1 LSSLKRNLNACS
13 GVTVMPPDPDTK
25 SLQFDI
31 LIVDDEAGMRTGAER
46 SLEHFAVGL
55 EDFGETIAFT
65 VRCAATGAEALAEFK
80 ARRPDIV
87 LLDYK
92 LPDMTGIDVLEN
104 APEPRDF
111 LTIMITAFASLEVA
125 VTATKR
131 GAFDFLAKPFTP
143 EELRATVQKAARH
156 IYLHRK
162 ARRLEDEKK
171 QVRFEFI
178 SVLAHELKSPLAAVE
193 GYMHLMKE
201 RLKGGDLAAYDSMVE
216 RSVLRIAGMR
226 KLVMDLLDLTRLES
240 GKKKRS
246 IETVDLVKAAGLVI
260 EAVGPI
266 ALAKGV
272 KFELKTPERLTMNAD
287 PGEIDMILANLATNA
302 VKYNKQGGSAV
313 LELKR
318 EDHGSVTVRCSDTG
332 IGMTAEEQA
341 KLFGEFVRM
350 KNEHTRAIDGSGL
363 GLSILKKVVKL
374 YGGEIT
380 VSSEYG
386 KGSSFEF
393 TLADA
398 EIPAQNAETALKA

>member
-1 LSSLKRNLNACS
+1 
-13 GVTVMPPDPDTK
+13 MPDPLPLHQLDV
-25 SLQFDI
+25 

-46 SLEHFAVGL
+46 SLEGFSVPL
-55 EDFGETIAFT
+55 PDFNETVAFT
-65 VRCAATGAEALAEFK
+65 VRAAATGEEALAALK
-80 ARRPDIV
+80 AKTPDIV

-92 LPDMTGIDVLEN
+92 LPDMTGIDVLAA
-104 APEPRDF
+104 APEPHF

-143 EELRATVQKAARH
+143 EELRATISKAARS

-162 ARRLEDEKK
+162 ARKLEEEKR

-201 RLKGGDLAAYDSMVE
+201 RIKGPELAGYDSMVD
-216 RSVLRIAGMR
+216 RSVVRIAGMR
-226 KLVMDLLDLTRLES
+226 KLVMALLDLTRLES
-240 GKKKRS
+240 GKKKRAL
-246 IETVDLVKAAGLVI
+246 ETVDLVKAAGLAM
-260 EAVGPI
+260 EAVA
-266 ALAKGV
+266 ALAEAKGIRV
-272 KFELKTPERLTMNAD
+272 ELKAPPALPMNAD
-287 PGEIDMILANLATNA
+287 AGEIDIMLSNLLTNA

-313 LELKR
+313 LELER
-318 EDHGSVTVRCSDTG
+318 LAPGSALIRCTDTG
-332 IGMTAEEQA
+332 IGMTEEELG

-374 YGGEIT
+374 YGGEVRVT
-380 VSSEYG
+380 SKYG
-386 KGSSFEF
+386 EGSSFE
-393 TLADA
+393 LSLKDA
-398 EIPAQNAETALKA
+398 EVPAAGTEPALRP

>member
-1 LSSLKRNLNACS
+1 MTAARQ
-13 GVTVMPPDPDTK
+13 K
-25 SLQFDI
+25 SQNFDI

-46 SLEHFAVGL
+46 SMEGFTVPL
-55 EDFGETIAFT
+55 EDFGETVSFT
-65 VRCAATGAEALAEFK
+65 VRAAATGAEALEAIK
-80 ARRPDIV
+80 TRRPDIV

-92 LPDMTGIDVLEN
+92 LPDMTGIDVLEA

-143 EELRATVQKAARH
+143 EELRATVQKAARS

-162 ARRLEDEKK
+162 ARRLEEEKK

-193 GYMHLMKE
+193 GYLHLMKE
-201 RLKGGDLAAYDSMVE
+201 RLKGPELAAYDGMLE
-216 RSVLRIAGMR
+216 RSVVRMAGMR
-226 KLVMDLLDLTRLES
+226 KLILDLLDLTRLES
-240 GKKKRS
+240 GKKKRA
-246 IETVDLVKAAGLVI
+246 IETLDLVKAAGLAL
-260 EAVGPI
+260 EAVGPM
-266 ALAKGV
+266 AAAKGV
-272 KFELKTPERLTMNAD
+272 KLELKAPVKLLISAD
-287 PGEIDMILANLATNA
+287 QGEMDMILSNLATNA
-302 VKYNKQGGSAV
+302 VKYNKQGGGVV
-313 LELKR
+313 LELAR
-318 EDHGSVTVRCSDTG
+318 AGNGPVILRCSDTG
-332 IGMTAEEQA
+332 IGMTGEEQA

-374 YGGEIT
+374 YGGEVT
-380 VSSEYG
+380 VRSEYG
-386 KGSSFEF
+386 KGTSFEL

-398 EIPAQNAETALKA
+398 EIAAEPALNA